1 MSVWDSIIG
10 QQPTVDLLSRLA
22 GTPQPWECGGKESL
36 HSGGK
41 DISDQGISQGGSEGG
56 SGDSFKGNAGESA
69 GGTLRGGR
77 IAQSW
82 LICGAPGSGRSRV
95 ARAFAAALECPRHG
109 CGECAVCRQVMR
121 DEHPDVTVLATD
133 RVTISIDEVRK
144 LVADSEQ
151 MPSTTPWR
159 IIIIEDVDRMLER
172 TTNVLLKEVEE
183 PAERTIWL
191 LCAPSSEDVLPTI
204 RSRTRIVNLAVP
216 QAAAVAKFL
225 RSTAGADEALAKR
238 CARLAQGHIGIAR
251 LYATDDQA
259 LADRDKIVVGVLGM
273 RRASDAVL
281 LASSM
286 VDSAQGQAKTGV
298 DRAVTQEEAN
308 FREIN
313 GLAPGDKIPAAL
325 RPAFNAIGK
334 KEDIRRR
341 TVRLSR
347 DVLDR
352 FLNTI
357 ASVYRDISV
366 LQNNA
371 EDTAGIV
378 NLENRTAI
386 ADMSARISRA
396 RTVANLHAI
405 DSARRRLL
413 HNGSQQLVLES
424 LLASLVVY

>member
-10 QQPTVDLLSRLA
+10 QQSTVDLLSRLA
-22 GTPQPWECGGKESL
+22 GAPQPWEGGDKESL

-41 DISDQGISQGGSEGG
+41 DISDQGVSQGESKEEVR
-56 SGDSFKGNAGESA
+56 DSFKGKAGESVR
-69 GGTLRGGR
+69 GTLRRGR

-216 QAAAVAKFL
+216 QAAAVAEFL
-225 RSTAGADEALAKR
+225 RSTAGADEALAKTVCPPGAR
-238 CARLAQGHIGIAR
+238 PYRHCAPLCNRRPGARGQG
-251 LYATDDQA
+251 
-259 LADRDKIVVGVLGM
+259 
-273 RRASDAVL
+273 
-281 LASSM
+281 
-286 VDSAQGQAKTGV
+286 
-298 DRAVTQEEAN
+298 
-308 FREIN
+308 
-313 GLAPGDKIPAAL
+313 
-325 RPAFNAIGK
+325 
-334 KEDIRRR
+334 
-341 TVRLSR
+341 
-347 DVLDR
+347 
-352 FLNTI
+352 
-357 ASVYRDISV
+357 
-366 LQNNA
+366 
-371 EDTAGIV
+371 
-378 NLENRTAI
+378 
-386 ADMSARISRA
+386 
-396 RTVANLHAI
+396 
-405 DSARRRLL
+405 
-413 HNGSQQLVLES
+413 
-424 LLASLVVY
+424 

>member
-1 MSVWDSIIG
+1 
-10 QQPTVDLLSRLA
+10 
-22 GTPQPWECGGKESL
+22 
-36 HSGGK
+36 
-41 DISDQGISQGGSEGG
+41 
-56 SGDSFKGNAGESA
+56 
-69 GGTLRGGR
+69 
-77 IAQSW
+77 
-82 LICGAPGSGRSRV
+82 
-95 ARAFAAALECPRHG
+95 
-109 CGECAVCRQVMR
+109 MR

-225 RSTAGADEALAKR
+225 RSTARADDALAKR

-259 LADRDKIVVGVLGM
+259 LADRDEIVVGVLGM

-298 DRAVTQEEAN
+298 DRAVAQEEAN

-313 GLAPGDKIPAAL
+313 GLAPGDRIPAAL
-325 RPAFNAIGK
+325 RPVFNAIGK